1 MNLLP
6 YSPVAHQTIHGS
18 YRTPIWV
25 ENYNYAINVGTNK
38 IRYFNEELL
47 PDRIKSC
54 LSMIHAF
61 PSRLLPE
68 WKVNP
73 IDCYTNHQDKRLD
86 DIGWQVSKNL
96 YVLVLDQ
103 VFLLSLYGEKA
114 NG

>member
-1 MNLLP
+1 MNFHE
-6 YSPVAHQTIHGS
+6 YTPVAHPTIQGS
-18 YRTPIWV
+18 YRTPMWV
-25 ENYNYAINVGTNK
+25 ENYKYAINVGTNK

-54 LSMIHAF
+54 VSMIHAF

-73 IDCYTNHQDKRLD
+73 IDCYVNHQDKRLD

-96 YVLVLDQ
+96 YILVVEQ
-103 VFLLSLYGEKA
+103 EYLLSLYEGKS